1 MSARD
6 PHSSTVAT
14 PARNRFGQKRF
25 ARWAS
30 AIVSLAL
37 CVSLCRVL
45 SADSGAPLNLQA
57 LLLSRLCTYDRNF
70 KMRAGPVAKVL
81 VMHRKGDPD
90 STFEGAGLAKAI
102 ADLHDIG
109 GLPFKVEE
117 ATFGDAESLSK
128 RCRADGIAIL
138 YLTVGLDGDM
148 ARIASALT
156 NAGILTVGSSA
167 RHAENGAVI
176 GFGVE
181 EARPKLVINLKQA
194 AAQNVKFKAEV
205 LALAR
210 LIE

>member
-1 MSARD
+1 MRARD
-6 PHSSTVAT
+6 PNPSDIAPPSK
-14 PARNRFGQKRF
+14 FGRKRF

-30 AIVSLAL
+30 ALVSLLVCMLVCRAL
-37 CVSLCRVL
+37 Y
-45 SADSGAPLNLQA
+45 ADSGAPLNLQA

-81 VMHRKGDPD
+81 VMHRKGNPD
-90 STFEGAGLAKAI
+90 SAFEGAGLAKAI

-117 ATFGDAESLSK
+117 AAFTDPESLAK
-128 RCRADGIAIL
+128 RCRADKIAIL
-138 YLTVGLDGDM
+138 YLTVGLDADTS
-148 ARIASALT
+148 RIASALT
-156 NAGILTVGSSA
+156 NVGILTVGSSA

>member
-1 MSARD
+1 MSAFD
-6 PHSSTVAT
+6 PHQSSTAA
-14 PARNRFGQKRF
+14 PSRFGPKRF

-30 AIVSLAL
+30 AIVSLTL
-37 CVSLCRVL
+37 CLSLCRAL
-45 SADSGAPLNLQA
+45 HADSGAPLNLQA

-117 ATFGDAESLSK
+117 ATFSDAESLAK
-128 RCRADGIAIL
+128 RCRADGIGIL
-138 YLTVGLDGDM
+138 YLTVGLDTDT

-156 NAGILTVGSSA
+156 NAGILTVGTSA

-194 AAQNVKFKAEV
+194 AAQNVKFKAEI

>member
-6 PHSSTVAT
+6 PYPSNIAS
-14 PARNRFGQKRF
+14 PSRLGRERFVRF
-25 ARWAS
+25 AA
-30 AIVSLAL
+30 AIVCLL
-37 CVSLCRVL
+37 FVTLVCRVL
-45 SADSGAPLNLQA
+45 YADSGAPLNLQA
-57 LLLSRLCTYDRNF
+57 LLLARVCNYDRNF
-70 KMRAGPVAKVL
+70 KTRAGPLAKVL
-81 VMHRKGDPD
+81 VMYRRGNPD
-90 STFEGAGLAKAI
+90 STFEATGLAKAI

-117 ATFGDAESLSK
+117 AAFTDVESLVK
-128 RCRADGIAIL
+128 RCKADKIAIL
-138 YLTVGLDGDM
+138 YLTVGLDGDT
-148 ARIASALT
+148 ARIASALA

-167 RHAENGAVI
+167 RHAENGAVL

-210 LIE
+210 LIQ

>member
-6 PHSSTVAT
+6 PHPSNIAAPSQLG
-14 PARNRFGQKRF
+14 RRRFTH
-25 ARWAS
+25 WAS
-30 AIVSLAL
+30 ATVGLLLCTFVSRAL
-37 CVSLCRVL
+37 Y
-45 SADSGAPLNLQA
+45 ADSGAPLNLQA

-90 STFEGAGLAKAI
+90 STFEGAGLTKAI
-102 ADLHDIG
+102 ANLHDIG

-117 ATFGDAESLSK
+117 AAFTDPDALAK
-128 RCRADGIAIL
+128 RCRADKIAIL
-138 YLTVGLDGDM
+138 YLTVGLDGETS
-148 ARIASALT
+148 RIASALA

-194 AAQNVKFKAEV
+194 AAQNVNFKAEV

-210 LIE
+210 LIQ